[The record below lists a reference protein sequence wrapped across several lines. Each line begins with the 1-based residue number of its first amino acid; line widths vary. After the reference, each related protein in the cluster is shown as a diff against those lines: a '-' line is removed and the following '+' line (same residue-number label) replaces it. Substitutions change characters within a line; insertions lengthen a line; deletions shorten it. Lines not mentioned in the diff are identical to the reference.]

1 MGSTYRAANRS
12 STPTDDARK
21 VPTVEDVASRWS
33 AGALVIVKTERDTF
47 YRAAAF
53 VFSDG
58 DGLVWVEPSYL
69 DPMGATTPTMH
80 RAGGAQVMQFGT
92 AFNILADGGT
102 WSVTL
107 ANYVAEEDADQI
119 GEQIAFLF
127 DRLAA
132 AGTTWHAERERVR
145 ALVLGN

>member
-1 MGSTYRAANRS
+1 MLTL
-12 STPTDDARK
+12 
-21 VPTVEDVASRWS
+21 EEVASSWK
-33 AGALVIVKTERDTF
+33 AGALVIVKMGDTTM
-47 YRAAAF
+47 YRPAAF
-53 VFSDG
+53 VFADG
-58 DGLVWVEPSYL
+58 DGVVWVEPAYL
-69 DPMGATTPTMH
+69 DPNGAAVPAAH
-80 RAGGAQVMQFGT
+80 RAGRAQLQLFGT

-107 ANYVAEEDADQI
+107 ANYIAEEDEDQI

-145 ALVLGN
+145 DLVLGN

>member
-1 MGSTYRAANRS
+1 M
-12 STPTDDARK
+12 PTL
-21 VPTVEDVASRWS
+21 EEVASSWK

-53 VFSDG
+53 VFGDG
-58 DGLVWVEPSYL
+58 DGLVWVEPHYL
-69 DPMGATTPTMH
+69 DPYGAATLAMH
-80 RAGGAQVMQFGT
+80 RAQAAHVLQFGN
-92 AFNILADGGT
+92 AFNIQADGGT

-107 ANYVAEEDADQI
+107 ANYIAEEDEDQI

-127 DRLAA
+127 DWLAA